1 MISVK
6 TLLAWLP
13 QLAINAIPGALHQWQ
28 AARALE
34 NSLETLPVFN
44 PYRSPRYWLLRVFF
58 FAAPT
63 LLFWFVIPT
72 VFQINSPSLS
82 RNWQDSFLIG
92 LAIAFGILYTFF
104 LNAPLSLVSIGVLD
118 FIRLDAFIVNPI
130 RQSIISNQKKATSE
144 FWADVGRNLRSSA
157 IATHRQNYQTG
168 YFYLRDG
175 WSRLFSQ
182 ASPDQ
187 QKTFTQKLKSVQPS
201 PFRSDLDYKT
211 LELLQELVRDRII
224 SRTELPG
231 ILCAFGCEQSAK
243 KYFPKAQS

>member
-1 MISVK
+1 
-6 TLLAWLP
+6 
-13 QLAINAIPGALHQWQ
+13 
-28 AARALE
+28 
-34 NSLETLPVFN
+34 
-44 PYRSPRYWLLRVFF
+44 LRIFF

-72 VFQINSPSLS
+72 VFRIDSPSLS

-118 FIRLDAFIVNPI
+118 FVRLDAFVVNPI
-130 RQSIISNQKKATSE
+130 RQSIISNQKKATGE
-144 FWADVGRNLRSSA
+144 FWTDVGRNLRSSA

-168 YFYLRDG
+168 YLYLRDG
-175 WSRLFSQ
+175 WNRLFSQ
-182 ASPDQ
+182 TSLEKQ
-187 QKTFTQKLKSVQPS
+187 ETFTQKLKAVQPGL
-201 PFRSDLDYKT
+201 FRGELDRKT
-211 LELLQELVRDRII
+211 LELLQGLVRDRII